1 MNHRSKTR
9 TLFASGVCLLF
20 VVCLLAIS
28 GCGSQEDSP
37 AQSATPIVPAG
48 QTVSL
53 SVPTMHCEAGCF
65 SKIREELERHAGVAE
80 VTLAEQASE
89 DRLDNRVVF
98 VRTDAPFDSADAI
111 AALDGLGFPKVSVQ
125 R

>member
-1 MNHRSKTR
+1 MNQRLKIR
-9 TLFASGVCLLF
+9 TLFASGACLLLVF
-20 VVCLLAIS
+20 CLVTAS

-37 AQSATPIVPAG
+37 AQSATPIIPAG

-65 SKIREELERHAGVAE
+65 SKIKEELEKHTGVAE

-89 DRLDNRVVF
+89 DRLDNRVVY
-98 VRTDAPFDSADAI
+98 VLTDAPFESADAI

>member
-1 MNHRSKTR
+1 MNQRSKPQA
-9 TLFASGVCLLF
+9 LFASGTCLLF
-20 VVCLLAIS
+20 VFCLVTVS

-37 AQSATPIVPAG
+37 APSATPIVPAG
-48 QTVSL
+48 QTVAL

-65 SKIREELERHAGVAE
+65 SKIKEELEKHTGVAE
-80 VTLAEQASE
+80 VTLAEQTSE
-89 DRLDNRVVF
+89 DRLDNRVVH

-111 AALDGLGFPKVSVQ
+111 AALDGLGFPKASVQ

>member
-1 MNHRSKTR
+1 MNHRSKTQ

-48 QTVSL
+48 QTVLL

-65 SKIREELERHAGVAE
+65 SKIREELEKHAGVAE

-89 DRLDNRVVF
+89 DRLDNRVVY

>member
-1 MNHRSKTR
+1 MNDRSRPR
-9 TLFASGVCLLF
+9 TLFVSGACLLF

-28 GCGSQEDSP
+28 GCGSQEDS
-37 AQSATPIVPAG
+37 ATPIIPAG

-53 SVPTMHCEAGCF
+53 SVPTMHCQEGCF
-65 SKIREELERHAGVAE
+65 AKIKGELEQHAGVAE

-89 DRLDNRVVF
+89 DRLDNRVVHI
-98 VRTDAPFDSADAI
+98 RTDAPFDSSDAI
-111 AALDGLGFPKVSVQ
+111 TALDGLGFPKVSVQ